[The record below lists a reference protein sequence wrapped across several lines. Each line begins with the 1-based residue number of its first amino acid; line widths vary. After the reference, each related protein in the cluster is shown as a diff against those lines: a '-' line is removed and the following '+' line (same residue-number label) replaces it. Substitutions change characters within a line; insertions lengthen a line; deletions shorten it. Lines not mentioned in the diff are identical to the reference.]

1 MQGVEA
7 GKAGAHDDDVEIS
20 KGASLLCGHASEPTR
35 GAGFRTRGP
44 AVVIQADALNR
55 AGSDGVILAVMTSTL
70 RDAPLLRLDIDP
82 KEAGLERP
90 TQVMVEKL
98 LTVRRSKLGRIVGH
112 LSASDLVALNRL
124 LAFVIG
130 LA

>member
-1 MQGVEA
+1 
-7 GKAGAHDDDVEIS
+7 
-20 KGASLLCGHASEPTR
+20 
-35 GAGFRTRGP
+35 
-44 AVVIQADALNR
+44 VIQADALNR